1 MERLPVSEFQI
12 LLALLGGQRHG
23 AAIRAEVAERTAGDV
38 VLGPGTLYTSIKRL
52 LARRWIDEVE
62 DASADVRRVY
72 RLTASGKRAAAAEAE
87 RLEQDLAH
95 ARRHRLVGRL
105 RAT

>member
-12 LLALLGGQRHG
+12 LLALLAGELNG
-23 AAIRAEVAERTAGDV
+23 AAIRDEVAERTRGGV

-52 LARRWIDEVE
+52 LARGWIEEVTE
-62 DASADVRRVY
+62 QSSDARRFY
-72 RLTASGKRAAAAEAE
+72 RLTAEGRRTAAAEAE

-95 ARRHRLVGRL
+95 ARRHRLVGRQP
-105 RAT
+105 AT

>member
-12 LLALLGGQRHG
+12 LLALLAGELNG
-23 AAIRAEVAERTAGDV
+23 AAIRDEVAERTGGGV

-52 LARRWIDEVE
+52 LARNWIEEVAE
-62 DASADVRRVY
+62 QSADVRRFY
-72 RLTASGKRAAAAEAE
+72 RLTSAGRRAAAAEAQ

-95 ARRHRLVGRL
+95 ARRHQLVGRL
-105 RAT
+105 PAT

>member
-1 MERLPVSEFQI
+1 MDRLPVSEFQI
-12 LLALLGGQRHG
+12 LLALLAGDMHG
-23 AAIRAEVAERTAGDV
+23 AAVRDEVAARTDGDV

-52 LARRWIDEVE
+52 LGRRWIDEVPE
-62 DASADVRRVY
+62 AAADVRRVY
-72 RLTASGKRAAAAEAE
+72 RLTPAGREAAAHEAE

-105 RAT
+105 RST